1 MLTKDI
7 KIGTMLAGKNCIFP
21 VVKVVAKDESGIIL
35 QWLSNENKRTV
46 LSWDSFFVSHWH
58 EIEHLNQPETN

>member
-7 KIGTMLAGKNCIFP
+7 KIGTMLAGKNCICP
-21 VVKVVAKDESGIIL
+21 AVEVVAKDKSKITLRFLIDNHDVIL
-35 QWLSNENKRTV
+35 T
-46 LSWDSFFVSHWH
+46 WDSFFASYWH